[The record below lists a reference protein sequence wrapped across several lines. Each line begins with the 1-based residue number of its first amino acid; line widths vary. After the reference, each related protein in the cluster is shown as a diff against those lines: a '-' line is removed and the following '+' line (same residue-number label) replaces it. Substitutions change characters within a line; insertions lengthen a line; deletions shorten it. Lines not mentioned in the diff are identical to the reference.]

1 MCVGVTGH
9 IIPSRMAGC
18 GSSPSDGNH
27 GDELRLNIK
36 TGYWCF
42 PPRLFLIVPYRIF
55 SSSDTFRI
63 TSRSLGPV
71 FCDLHSY
78 FESRVEP
85 FYLKLKKQKF
95 NSRKEIKYQNLSFER
110 EIFTGKDWKC
120 VTSTFCFRLRHRKY
134 RDAPCHPSSFNK
146 SDTLK

>member
-9 IIPSRMAGC
+9 IIPSRMAEG

-42 PPRLFLIVPYRIF
+42 PSRLFLIVPYRIF
-55 SSSDTFRI
+55 SSSDTSRI

-71 FCDLHSY
+71 FCDLHSC
-78 FESRVEP
+78 FESRIEQ

-95 NSRKEIKYQNLSFER
+95 NSRKEIEYQNMYFER
-110 EIFTGKDWKC
+110 ERYTGKDWKC
-120 VTSTFCFRLRHRKY
+120 VTSTFCFRLHHRKY
-134 RDAPCHPSSFNK
+134 REAPCHPSSFNK
-146 SDTLK
+146 SENLK